1 MKKLYTLVFFLTTS
15 IMLGQSNYLVENFD
29 YAAAAPLTSN
39 GWTSHSGGTTNP
51 ISLSAA
57 GLTFPSYIGSGVGNA
72 ALVTNTGQD
81 LNKRFG
87 ADISSGTIY
96 ASFLLKLIGKTALP
110 NSTTYPY
117 FFHLGYYDNDSTGSP
132 VLTTVNGSFRARTFV
147 KQGTD
152 PDTQFKLGLAFN
164 ATATQGETPDLTIG
178 QTYLVVVKYKF
189 IDGATNDEV
198 SLFVYSTSDAIPSTE
213 PATPTLGPFTNTPS
227 GTVPVPTADAPV
239 LQNVVLRQYLAGQNV
254 TVDGIYV
261 RTEWNL
267 VDAGT
272 ALSTDDF
279 ALSQISLYPNPVV
292 SVLNV
297 NINSNLIDQ
306 PYSIIDGLGRVVL
319 KGKLNEV
326 ESTINVAQLS
336 KGIYYIKLSDNKSS
350 KFIKE

>member
-87 ADISSGTIY
+87 ADISSGSVY
-96 ASFLLKLIGKTALP
+96 ASFLVSVTATAPLV
-110 NSTTYPY
+110 Y
-117 FFHLGYYDNDSTGSP
+117 FFHLGYYSSTTAP
-132 VLTTVNGSFRARTFV
+132 VYSALNSAFRARTYIAP
-147 KQGTD
+147 GTD
-152 PDTQFKLGLAFN
+152 SATQFKLGLAFN
-164 ATATQGETPDLTIG
+164 ATATQGQTSDLTIG

-189 IDGATNDEV
+189 IDGALNDEV
-198 SLFVYSTSDAIPSTE
+198 SLFVYSTSDAFPSTE
-213 PATPTLGPFTNTPS
+213 PATPTLGPFTNTLS
-227 GTVPVPTADAPV
+227 GSPAVPTADAPV
-239 LQNVVLRQYLAGQNV
+239 LQAVVLRQDNAAQKI

-297 NINSNLIDQ
+297 NINSNLINQ
-306 PYSIIDGLGRVVL
+306 PYAIIDGLGRVVL